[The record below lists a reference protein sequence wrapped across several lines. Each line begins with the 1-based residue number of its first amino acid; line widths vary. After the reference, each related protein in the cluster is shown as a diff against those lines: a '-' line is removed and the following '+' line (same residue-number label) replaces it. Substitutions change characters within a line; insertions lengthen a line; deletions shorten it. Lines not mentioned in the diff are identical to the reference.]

1 MKYLLGLGLLASA
14 PLLWACSN
22 DSSTGGTGG
31 CGVGWGPSA
40 GGGQAQGVSTS
51 SGSGPTT
58 SGAGPTTSG
67 AGPSTTGAGTGT
79 GPSTSGAGGA
89 AQATSAAGTGGAG
102 GGACSGAGGIYDTPE
117 VCTSNVTW
125 TVGNDATMRPGEA
138 CQTCH
143 VLLGQATGETFDVSG
158 TVYPTAHE
166 PNDCD
171 GTDGTGSLNVVITDA
186 TGAATTLPVNAV
198 GNFYHDDLFGFAALK
213 TPLKAK
219 VVSNA
224 GTREMVSSVTTG
236 NCNSCHTEAGTMSA
250 PGRVMAP

>member
-1 MKYLLGLGLLASA
+1 MKYLWLGFLACA

-22 DSSTGGTGG
+22 DGSTGGNGG
-31 CGVGWGPSA
+31 CGVGWGPSVG
-40 GGGQAQGVSTS
+40 GGGQAPGSSTS
-51 SGSGPTT
+51 NGSGPTT
-58 SGAGPTTSG
+58 SGAGPSTSG
-67 AGPSTTGAGTGT
+67 ASTGPAGTSG

-102 GGACSGAGGIYDTPE
+102 GAACGAGGIYDTPE
-117 VCTSNVTW
+117 VCTSNMTW
-125 TVGNDATMRPGEA
+125 TLGNDATMRPGEA

-171 GTDGTGSLNVVITDA
+171 GIAGIRVVITDA
-186 TGAATTLPVNAV
+186 TGASTTLTTNAA
-198 GNFYHDDLFGFAALK
+198 GNFYHDDLFGFAAFK

-219 VVSNA
+219 VTSNA

-236 NCNSCHTEAGTMSA
+236 DCNSCHTEAGTVSA